1 MTAARLL
8 DIGTVFRQ
16 NMSEKLFRSEIDAKH
31 FARMKSYP
39 NGGYEIMACSKN
51 VFREDGWE
59 DAGEFALPGES
70 KKRDRCEASAEDVE
84 RSLRRAASKV
94 RDIALSNRF
103 RWFVTLTL
111 DQTMV
116 DRYDMEAI
124 MKRANVWLDNAV
136 RRKGL
141 AYVLVPERHKDGAVH
156 FHGFFN
162 DALRASESG
171 HRDSAGHMIFNLPEW
186 KFGFTAAIELY
197 GSYESA
203 VGYVCKYVRKQAEKI
218 GGRWYYSGG
227 KLAKPEI
234 SYPEISYRELE
245 ATGCAYTFQVPG
257 AAFVIVRGGGDQ
269 DVEQGDNS
277 GCVGSC
283 ESGD

>member
-1 MTAARLL
+1 
-8 DIGTVFRQ
+8 
-16 NMSEKLFRSEIDAKH
+16 MSEKLFRSEIDAKH

-59 DAGEFALPGES
+59 DAAKFTLPGES
-70 KKRDRCEASAEDVE
+70 KKRDKCAASAEDVE

-116 DRYDMEAI
+116 DRYDMDAI
-124 MKRANVWLDNAV
+124 MQRANVWLDNAV

-227 KLAKPEI
+227 RLAKPEI
-234 SYPEISYRELE
+234 SYPDVDFRELE
-245 ATGCAYTFQVPG
+245 ATGCAYTFRVPG
-257 AAFVIVRGGGDQ
+257 AAFAIVRGGGESDG
-269 DVEQGDNS
+269 EQGEFA
-277 GCVGSC
+277 GCLVER
-283 ESGD
+283 ESGG

>member
-1 MTAARLL
+1 
-8 DIGTVFRQ
+8 
-16 NMSEKLFRSEIDAKH
+16 MSEKLFRSEIDAKH
-31 FARMKSYP
+31 YARMKSYP

-59 DAGEFALPGES
+59 DAGKFALPGES
-70 KKRDRCEASAEDVE
+70 KKRDRCAASAEDVE

-111 DQTMV
+111 DQTKV

-156 FHGFFN
+156 FHGFMN

-171 HRDSAGHMIFNLPEW
+171 HTDSAGHMIFNLPEW

-227 KLAKPEI
+227 KLAKPEV
-234 SYPEISYRELE
+234 SYPEVSYRELE
-245 ATGCAYTFQVPG
+245 ATGCAYTFHVPG
-257 AAFVIVRGGGDQ
+257 AAFAIIRGGGESDG
-269 DVEQGDNS
+269 EYGKHP
-277 GCVGSC
+277 GCMGSC
-283 ESGD
+283 ESGG